1 MKSLQVHKIQLP
13 TIESA
18 TIESAF
24 EGMPWHS
31 IDQASWANQ
40 YPYTPEVKFKI
51 AYDDQHIFLQYDVQ
65 EEYVKASAI
74 RANENVWEDSCVEFF
89 LSFDDKQ
96 TYYNFEFNVL
106 GTGLIGYGPAI
117 KSERNRLSAEQID
130 TVDVWVNLIK
140 NKGNKRWSSVLII
153 PRTVFGDVALEGE
166 TFHANFYKCGDGLPQ
181 PHFISWNRL
190 DYPNPNFHLPEF
202 FGEIQFVK

>member
-1 MKSLQVHKIQLP
+1 SDVCSSDLMKSLQVHKIQLP

-74 RANENVWEDSCVEFF
+74 RSEEHTSELQSRENLVC
-89 LSFDDKQ
+89 
-96 TYYNFEFNVL
+96 
-106 GTGLIGYGPAI
+106 
-117 KSERNRLSAEQID
+117 RL
-130 TVDVWVNLIK
+130 L
-140 NKGNKRWSSVLII
+140 
-153 PRTVFGDVALEGE
+153 
-166 TFHANFYKCGDGLPQ
+166 
-181 PHFISWNRL
+181 
-190 DYPNPNFHLPEF
+190 
-202 FGEIQFVK
+202 